1 MAGGRILR
9 CTFSC
14 LLMLGL
20 GAGASAAAEAPRPA
34 PKKEPIRLN
43 AKARTIE
50 IDGEICLQ
58 EGALELFACGVGGKE
73 YESLVRLHGKPSK
86 LHFYLLALGL
96 KPAEK
101 RLKGQGD
108 PKTPGGDR
116 VHIYVEW
123 RHDRTRRRVRA
134 EDLIWDTRRNA
145 TMERTT
151 FAFTGSY
158 LVKSEETG
166 QVEYMADHDLS
177 IITVFHDPVA
187 VLDNPLTTGGDD
199 TVYVV
204 NTKQVPPVGT
214 PVQVIIQ
221 PVKKAD
227 SPPAKANH

>member
-1 MAGGRILR
+1 MARGRILR
-9 CTFSC
+9 FTFSC

-20 GAGASAAAEAPRPA
+20 GIGGPAAAEEAPPP
-34 PKKEPIRLN
+34 PKKEPIRLDP
-43 AKARTIE
+43 KARTVE
-50 IDGEICLQ
+50 IDGEICLK

-73 YESLVRLHGKPSK
+73 YESVVRLHGKPSR

-96 KPAEK
+96 KAAEW
-101 RLKGQGD
+101 RLKEQGD
-108 PKTPGGDR
+108 PNPPGGDR

-123 RHDRTRRRVRA
+123 RQGRTIRRVRA

-145 TMERTT
+145 TMQRTT

-166 QVEYMADHDLS
+166 RMEYMADLDLS

-214 PVQVIIQ
+214 PVRVIIEPAQ
-221 PVKKAD
+221 KPK
-227 SPPAKANH
+227 SPPTKAK